1 MAARFC
7 PPVPSESCSSKGCP
21 GSIVR
26 SAAPVV
32 PVTLSPGPYSL
43 SPRLSHADR
52 DGKPEALGSVS
63 GLVTALPHPA
73 GYDLSGLMNPI
84 LHSFKG
90 RELKILVT
98 ALRRCQL

>member
-1 MAARFC
+1 MGSKVPLQKAGSLCCLAARFC
-7 PPVPSESCSSKGCP
+7 PPVPSEGCSSKGCP
-21 GSIVR
+21 GSIAR

-63 GLVTALPHPA
+63 GLV
-73 GYDLSGLMNPI
+73 
-84 LHSFKG
+84 
-90 RELKILVT
+90 EE
-98 ALRRCQL
+98 